1 MTKPTPLHRHR
12 GKSHGFTL
20 VELMVGLALGL
31 LTVLVITQ
39 VIVVSEG
46 KKRTLTMGSDA
57 QVNGA
62 LSIFTI
68 QRDVQ
73 MAGYG
78 ASVIPDALGCATK
91 GKRDSDAEFSF
102 TLAPV
107 VIAAGASGAPDQV
120 TVLLSTKAGFSVP
133 MITSE
138 NHPQSTDYFV
148 VKSSFGAVAGDVMIA
163 VPKLQSADVGCAVF
177 NVNPSGSSLLTTT
190 QIPHASG
197 TNGKWNSS
205 SVFPTD
211 GYPDGSYLLNMG
223 SLAQRTYSVSTSNA
237 LQMAERS
244 AAVSTP
250 LQQELYSG
258 IVNLQAL
265 YGKDTDGDGVID
277 KYDKTSPTT
286 NDGWRQVLAVRIAV
300 VARSNQP
307 ERDEVTTTQPQWDLG
322 NVTVGDLTPSNC
334 YTNSKCVPLK
344 VDQASDWKNYRYKV
358 YDTVI
363 PLRNVLWNS

>member
-1 MTKPTPLHRHR
+1 
-12 GKSHGFTL
+12 
-20 VELMVGLALGL
+20 
-31 LTVLVITQ
+31 
-39 VIVVSEG
+39 
-46 KKRTLTMGSDA
+46 
-57 QVNGA
+57 
-62 LSIFTI
+62 
-68 QRDVQ
+68 
-73 MAGYG
+73 
-78 ASVIPDALGCATK
+78 
-91 GKRDSDAEFSF
+91 
-102 TLAPV
+102 
-107 VIAAGASGAPDQV
+107 
-120 TVLLSTKAGFSVP
+120 
-133 MITSE
+133 
-138 NHPQSTDYFV
+138 
-148 VKSSFGAVAGDVMIA
+148 
-163 VPKLQSADVGCAVF
+163 
-177 NVNPSGSSLLTTT
+177 
-190 QIPHASG
+190 
-197 TNGKWNSS
+197 
-205 SVFPTD
+205 
-211 GYPDGSYLLNMG
+211 
-223 SLAQRTYSVSTSNA
+223 
-237 LQMAERS
+237 MAERS